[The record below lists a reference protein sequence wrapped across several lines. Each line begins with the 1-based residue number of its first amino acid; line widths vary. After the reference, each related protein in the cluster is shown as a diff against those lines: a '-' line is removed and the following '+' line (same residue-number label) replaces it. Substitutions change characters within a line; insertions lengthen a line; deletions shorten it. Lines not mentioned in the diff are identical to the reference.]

1 MAIEEIMEEIT
12 EERIVG
18 TSIKESLGELAGEID
33 VLLGLGVIDMDGVA
47 IATYVPP
54 GSVINVELTAAQLAM
69 VMRLSKS
76 TADKLRLGEFDENL
90 LTTPSRYILTRP
102 IGPDCYLA
110 VILSRDA
117 ILGMVRLVAQDYASR
132 LYQALPIGR

>member
-1 MAIEEIMEEIT
+1 MATESKE
-12 EERIVG
+12 EERIMGV
-18 TSIKESLGELAGEID
+18 SIKELLSELAGELDGI
-33 VLLGLGVIDMDGVA
+33 LGLGVIDMDGVA
-47 IATYVPP
+47 IVTYVPL
-54 GSVINVELTAAQLAM
+54 GSTMNVELTAAQLAM

-102 IGPDCYLA
+102 LGPDCYLA

-117 ILGMVRLVAQDYASR
+117 IIGMVRLVAQDYASR